1 MTVLSKRLITLILSH
16 YSAKLRA
23 LVIMGVMI
31 KTQGLK
37 KSYGLRRKKIA
48 VDDLSFQVET
58 GKVTGFL
65 GPNGAGKSTT
75 MRLMLGLD
83 NGKGKTTYD
92 GKALKKYSQPSKVV
106 GILLEAKAFHP
117 TRSARNHLKV
127 LAAAGNIPDKRVNEV
142 LDIVGLADVAKK
154 KPGKFSLGMSQRLG
168 IAAAILGQ
176 PKYLMLD
183 EPANGLDPEGIAWLR
198 QFIRDYAAAGNGVL
212 VSSHLLS
219 EMSQMADNV
228 VVIGKGRLIADT
240 SVKQLL
246 ARGATSVFVRTTSLS
261 DLEKALKRAKLDF
274 EKHDDGLKIDKVKTD
289 DIGKLAHEEN
299 LTVLELTVHTTSLEE
314 AFLEL
319 TEDSQEYHG
328 KTTGEKEAKK

>member
-1 MTVLSKRLITLILSH
+1 
-16 YSAKLRA
+16 
-23 LVIMGVMI
+23 MI
-31 KTQGLK
+31 KARNLTK
-37 KSYGLRRKKIA
+37 KYRKKVA
-48 VDDLSFQVET
+48 VSDLSFDVET

-83 NGKGKTTYD
+83 NGAGSTTYD
-92 GKALKKYSQPSKVV
+92 SKRLRDYPNPSQVV

-117 TRSARNHLKV
+117 TRTARNHLKV
-127 LAAAGNIPDKRVNEV
+127 LAAAGGIPYSRVDEV
-142 LDIVGLADVAKK
+142 LDIVGLKDVAKD

-176 PKYLMLD
+176 PKYLILD

-198 QFIRDYAAAGNGVL
+198 QFLRDYAKNGRGVL

-228 VVIGKGRLIADT
+228 VVIGKGKLIADT
-240 SVKQLL
+240 SIRKLV
-246 ARGATSVFVRTTSLS
+246 AGAGSAVFVRATNKSA
-261 DLEKALKRAKLDF
+261 LEKALDKAELKY
-274 EKHDDGLKIDKVKTD
+274 KAADGGLVIEAVRTD
-289 DIGKLAHEEN
+289 DVGKLAHDAN
-299 LTVLELTVHTTSLEE
+299 LTILELSPRSASLET

-319 TEDSQEYHG
+319 TEGKAEYEAGVKETG
-328 KTTGEKEAKK
+328 K